1 MPTREITE
9 AKALQQNV
17 GKHRWRRK
25 IVGYTII
32 AIVLVSSFIGMFYWL
47 NYQYNKGQIS
57 VVEYIAYNESVALNL
72 SSDEVITNLTNMF
85 PQKLNYTNLLYW
97 ESDRLNY
104 TENRVFHAD
113 PIEILNYG
121 KGACGEFSILYVAI
135 CLANDVPARLVMTGY
150 LIPNVVDHSWAE
162 VNPSNDGRTWI
173 HVEVTDACYS
183 TKTTHILN
191 PSTVNNTSYYKNQHY
206 KMVLAYQVDAD
217 GQVTMVDRTAVYS

>member
-1 MPTREITE
+1 MPIREITE
-9 AKALQQNV
+9 AKVLQQNV
-17 GKHRWRRK
+17 GKHGWRREM
-25 IVGYTII
+25 IGSAII
-32 AIVLVSSFIGMFYWL
+32 AIVLVSLILGMFYWL

-57 VVEYIAYNESVALNL
+57 VVEYIAYNESVVLNL
-72 SSDEVITNLTNMF
+72 SSNVIMMNLAKTF
-85 PQKLNYTNLLYW
+85 PQKLNYTSLLYW

-150 LIPNVVDHSWAE
+150 VVPNVVDHSWAE
-162 VNPSNDGRTWI
+162 VNPSKDSKTWI

-183 TKTTHILN
+183 IQTTHILN

-217 GQVTMVDRTAVYS
+217 RQVIIVDRTVVYS